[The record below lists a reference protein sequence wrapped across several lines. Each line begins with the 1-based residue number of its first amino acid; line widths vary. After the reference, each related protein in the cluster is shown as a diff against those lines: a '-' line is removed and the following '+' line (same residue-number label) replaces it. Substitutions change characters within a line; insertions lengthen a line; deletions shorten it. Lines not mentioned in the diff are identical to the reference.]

1 MLREARESR
10 RRSKA
15 RLVLTKQGY
24 WFTGSSAM
32 ATGAFEHAETQF
44 VTNFLPQC
52 DLFVDVGANV
62 GYYSCLACSL
72 GKSVVAIEPLIHNLE
87 YLYTNLVVNGWTDAE
102 VVPVAL
108 SKSAGIAKL
117 SGGSTGASLIRT
129 WAGSSE
135 TWSRFIPLSTLD
147 TVLGSRFNGKR
158 VLIKIDV
165 EGAEFEVM
173 LGSVLTLRMDPPPT
187 WLVEVC
193 LTENHPAGLNPNF
206 LQVFNI
212 FWANGYKALA
222 LEAGGFRP
230 VGQSDVE
237 RWVQTRQR
245 EFGNVSYIFHRGDLL
260 GPK

>member
-10 RRSKA
+10 KRSKA

-44 VTNFLPQC
+44 VTNYLPKC

-87 YLYTNLVVNGWTDAE
+87 YLYANLVVNGWTDAE
-102 VVPVAL
+102 VLPVAL
-108 SKSAGIAKL
+108 SKSPGIAKL

-129 WAGSSE
+129 WAGNSE

-165 EGAEFEVM
+165 EGAEFEVL

-193 LTENHPAGLNPNF
+193 LTENHPAGMNPNF
-206 LQVFNI
+206 LQVFNL

-222 LEAGGFRP
+222 LEGGGFRS

-237 RWVQTRQR
+237 RWVQTRHR
-245 EFGNVSYIFHRGDLL
+245 EFGYVSYIFHRGDSI
-260 GPK
+260 GP